1 MIEVQKAKET
11 NTNICNVETYKQYL
25 KRAAYLMNTKKER
38 TPLVIKL
45 IKKGMPIIDD
55 KIEKII
61 KEIQEKANI
70 AYQQSKNTP
79 TEEIAYDVNQEVQ
92 NWYIGNQEQLVRN
105 LNRLIFILKQ
115 KIPLIPE
122 NKFIHEQIEKIRNEK
137 DITKQYKKICYSI
150 EFIQTE
156 VTMIDKCYKIEIGD
170 NASVG
175 EIIQGEHF
183 YIEKSEKNSFD
194 AREFSSVIEELL
206 IAIKK
211 NGLKDSNTDL
221 ALEQLEI
228 VKLKAENGE
237 DRNEV
242 IDTLNKSIKYLSKS
256 EEVVKSSTEI
266 GKFLMKAG
274 SILGTTISW
283 L

>member
-1 MIEVQKAKET
+1 
-11 NTNICNVETYKQYL
+11 
-25 KRAAYLMNTKKER
+25 
-38 TPLVIKL
+38 
-45 IKKGMPIIDD
+45 MPIIDD